1 MEQYNAATMNPSDLV
16 QRSRQQTQKGDLEGA
31 VETLRE
37 LAGVVSSPT
46 IHATMGGLLRD
57 LCDIDGALAAY
68 SHAHKLSG
76 DDAYKLRAAL
86 TMPPIMTST
95 EAIEATRARMEA
107 SLLALLGENI
117 RIDDPVRMIPHLAFY
132 LAYHGE
138 NDHDLQKLIAQ
149 VIRKAC
155 PSLQFTAPHI
165 QNWTGCGDRKV
176 EVVFVSSHLKNH
188 TIGRLNREL
197 IRLLDR
203 SRYRVTVA
211 FVGEPRD
218 SFAKE
223 IAASADSV
231 VVLSRNIGEAQSTI
245 SGLQCDLLYYTDIGM
260 DPFTWLLAHA
270 RLAPVQC
277 VTWGHSMTTG
287 LDTLDCWISGK
298 DTEVDSGQAHYT
310 EPLVRLTDPTV
321 TYRRPVLEGP
331 LPSRRALGMPS
342 EGTIYLC
349 PQTTF
354 KLHPDFDPVMGEILR
369 RDPTGHIVLPS
380 PRVPSWKSI
389 LFERMR
395 HHFDV
400 NRLVWLPSA
409 PHQQFLATLAAADV
423 LIDPIIYGGCNT
435 SLEAL
440 AMRTPIVTLPS
451 PFLRD
456 RYTAAW
462 YQCVGVTDCIV
473 ETKEEYVDL
482 AIRLGQ
488 DPGLRESIMDRVA
501 ANDHLLFDNPRAV
514 REHESLFERLLA
526 DKS

>member
-1 MEQYNAATMNPSDLV
+1 MGQYSAATMNPSDLV
-16 QRSRQQTQKGDLEGA
+16 QQSRQQTQKGDLVGA
-31 VETLRE
+31 VDTLRQ
-37 LAGVVSSPT
+37 LAQLVRSPGV
-46 IHATMGGLLRD
+46 HATMGGLLRD

-68 SHAHKLSG
+68 QQAYELSG
-76 DDAYKLRAAL
+76 DDAYRLRAAL
-86 TMPPIMTST
+86 TMPPIMRSRQ
-95 EAIEATRARMEA
+95 AIAETRTRMEGSLR
-107 SLLALLGENI
+107 SLLAENI

-138 NDHDLQKLIAQ
+138 NDHDLQQLIAQ

-155 PSLQFTAPHI
+155 PSLQHTAPHI
-165 QNWTGCGDRKV
+165 ADWGGCADRKV

-203 SRYRVTVA
+203 SRYRVTVV
-211 FVGEPRD
+211 FVGQPKD
-218 SFAKE
+218 AFAQE

-231 VVLSRNIGEAQSTI
+231 VVVSRNIAEAQSTI
-245 SGLQCDLLYYTDIGM
+245 AGLQCDLLYYTDIGM
-260 DPFTWLLAHA
+260 DPFTWLLAHSQ
-270 RLAPVQC
+270 LAPVQC

-298 DTEVDSGQAHYT
+298 DTEVDTGQAHYT

-321 TYRRPVLEGP
+321 TYRRPVLDGP
-331 LPSRRALGMPS
+331 VPSRRALGMPS

-380 PRVPSWKSI
+380 PRVPSWKSV

-395 HHFDV
+395 PHFDV

-462 YQCVGVTDCIV
+462 YRCVGVTDCIV

-488 DPGLRESIMDRVA
+488 NPIFRSSIMDRVA
-501 ANDHLLFDNPRAV
+501 ENDAVLFDNPRAV
-514 REHESLFERLLA
+514 REHEALFEKLLA